1 MEPPPPPPPPL
12 SFLSYFLT
20 CISRSPE
27 HSSAGIDLSIGIH
40 MQVVLTVLASAII
53 FLDLIGNAIIIHVI
67 RNRTPMRTTMD
78 LLIVNLAAA
87 DLIMIPVIVY
97 LVNFFFNQFD
107 WFGGIMG
114 KITCR
119 LAISLQA
126 LSVAS
131 SVYSVFAISID
142 RFCAIFFPLKKI
154 LTKRCIKW
162 SIVLIWLIGISFAI
176 PQFLVATVKV
186 VAKKQM
192 CVPSWK
198 NSGMSSSDYTLL
210 FLVFCYVVPLV
221 TIATLYLIIG
231 VRLWKST
238 APGQHSELEIERI
251 RVTRR
256 KPTKMLIT
264 IVIVFALCW
273 LPLQAAEVLW
283 QFAPEVYWNL
293 IPYKVNVVL
302 PWFGIANS
310 AINPFIYP
318 IFCEKF
324 RSEFR
329 RVLCFICFKERNR
342 KKSGVTLITGL
353 PKSNPEK
360 RESVHKNSKS
370 PSSPPRKVK
379 AVFTS
384 SL

>member
-1 MEPPPPPPPPL
+1 
-12 SFLSYFLT
+12 
-20 CISRSPE
+20 
-27 HSSAGIDLSIGIH
+27 
-40 MQVVLTVLASAII
+40 MQVVLTVLASAMIS
-53 FLDLIGNAIIIHVI
+53 LDLIGNAIIIHVI
-67 RNRTPMRTTMD
+67 HNRTPMRTTMD
-78 LLIVNLAAA
+78 LLIANLAAA
-87 DLIMIPVIVY
+87 DLIMIPVMVY
-97 LVNFFFNQFD
+97 LVNFFFNQYD

-114 KITCR
+114 QITCR

-162 SIVLIWLIGISFAI
+162 SILLIWLIGISFAI

-186 VAKKQM
+186 VAKKQI

-221 TIATLYLIIG
+221 TIATLYLITG

-238 APGQHSELEIERI
+238 APGQHSKLELERI

-264 IVIVFALCW
+264 IVVVFALCW

-283 QFAPEVYWNL
+283 RFAPEVYWNV

-329 RVLCFICFKERNR
+329 RILCFICFKEIYR
-342 KKSGVTLITGL
+342 KKSGVSLVTGL
-353 PKSNPEK
+353 PKSNPENPA
-360 RESVHKNSKS
+360 SLHKNGNR
-370 PSSPPRKVK
+370 PSSPPRNVK
-379 AVFTS
+379 YVFTS